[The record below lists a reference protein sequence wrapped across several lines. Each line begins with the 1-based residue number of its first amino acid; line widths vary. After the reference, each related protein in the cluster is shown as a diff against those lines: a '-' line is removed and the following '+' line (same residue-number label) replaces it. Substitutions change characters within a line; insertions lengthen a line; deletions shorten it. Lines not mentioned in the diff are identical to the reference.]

1 MEESYRPR
9 ALRVMAEFVDDD
21 PVWDGDVEHMGPVVL
36 DELGVS
42 PALVR
47 RLRSWN
53 ERYGRVSSVEAT
65 SGGREERETW
75 VREGLSLAYAL
86 QDELPDVEVSYFE
99 DGDRRPVRE
108 RRGP

>member
-36 DELGVS
+36 DDLGVS

-53 ERYGRVSSVEAT
+53 ERYGRVSS
-65 SGGREERETW
+65 GR
-75 VREGLSLAYAL
+75 
-86 QDELPDVEVSYFE
+86 
-99 DGDRRPVRE
+99 RRPAAGRSG
-108 RRGP
+108 RRGCGRV